1 MQYRIPVGCGPSS
14 KTCPR
19 WASHRLHFTSV
30 RRMPW
35 LVSVSASTASS
46 LAGAQKLGHPEP
58 EWNLVSERKR
68 GWPQQ
73 TQPIGAGR
81 IGVLIFAGERRLSAF
96 LPRHKVLIL
105 RELFLPGRVIL
116 THLSFHSAF
125 LSCVLS
131 FPTLSDSSP
140 LLHVSNAS

>member
-58 EWNLVSERKR
+58 AWNLVSERKR

-73 TQPIGAGR
+73 THLYVPGVSVSSYSPVKGASVPFGL
-81 IGVLIFAGERRLSAF
+81 VTSY
-96 LPRHKVLIL
+96 
-105 RELFLPGRVIL
+105 
-116 THLSFHSAF
+116 
-125 LSCVLS
+125 
-131 FPTLSDSSP
+131 
-140 LLHVSNAS
+140 